1 VACWDLDKPGG
12 ARHGAIVIVGTE
24 FARRYASWIERRR
37 WAIIVGSIVFAA
49 IATFVASQLR
59 IFADFSYLLPQDVRS
74 VTDLRAI
81 SKRARVLGTA
91 MVAVEA
97 SDPTVR
103 RRAATLLRDR
113 IAMLPLVSSVT
124 FDDRAKRDY
133 GWEHRWLFADLA
145 DLTKAKAAIEDKVRE
160 AKLEANPLFV
170 PLDDPPAKQA
180 DAADELRERLRK
192 AERERTQSGELTSPD
207 GKLQMMIVRTA
218 FSSGDVDKDKLLIAG
233 IDQIMAQVRVEVP
246 GVDMGVAGDVV
257 VSIAEHD
264 SILNGMLLATLL
276 TVTLVIAALVWFF
289 RSALAVGALSWSLAV
304 GTIATFAFTRL
315 AIGHLNLATA
325 FLSSIVIGNGINV
338 GILVTARYIEELRA
352 GRDGAQALAGALS
365 ATIAGTLAAALT
377 AAVAYASLMITV
389 FRGFRHFGVIGGVG
403 ILLCWCAAYL
413 VLPAALSVARRFG
426 MRPRSEPPIGRW
438 LAKLLPRNLGITAIV
453 TIGVIVVAGVVT
465 ARYLADDPFESNF
478 KNLRSRG
485 AAITE
490 ERRWMHAIDAVFGE
504 GIDAGFVIAVPRR
517 EDVTPLK
524 QRLRAVDA
532 GVATHDKLFAHLD
545 SLDDLLPA
553 QQPEKLAV
561 LAEIRQLLSSKE
573 LEALSD
579 DERAELAKLRPPDD
593 LRVLGDADVPEALA
607 WPFIEADGSRG
618 KLILA
623 TAGPG
628 YEVWDAH
635 DTVRFAE
642 KVRGLHLSP
651 DVHLGGASF
660 VFADVLDA
668 VLTDGPRATL
678 AAFLGAILVVL
689 LVVGRNRH
697 GIVTIACG
705 LGGTILML
713 GAASLIGLK
722 INFLDFV
729 ALPITIGIG
738 IEYAVNIATR
748 ERQEGP
754 GRGRDALATT
764 GSAVAVC
771 SYTTIVGYGSL
782 LLSQNLGIR
791 SFGLAAM
798 LGEVTCLAVALFL
811 APALLWATAPR
822 LARRRSEASS
832 SSS

>member
-1 VACWDLDKPGG
+1 VKIG
-12 ARHGAIVIVGTE
+12 AE
-24 FARRYASWIERRR
+24 FARRYASWIDRRR
-37 WAIIVGSIVFAA
+37 WVIVIASIAFAA
-49 IATFVASQLR
+49 VATFTASRLR

-74 VTDLRAI
+74 VKDLREI

-91 MVAVEA
+91 IVAVEA
-97 SDPTVR
+97 GDPAVR
-103 RRAATLLRDR
+103 RRAAVLLRDR
-113 IAMLPLVSSVT
+113 IATLPLVSSVT

-145 DLTKAKAAIEDKVRE
+145 DLQKAKAAIQAKVVQ
-160 AKLEANPLFV
+160 AKLDANPLFIG
-170 PLDDPPAKQA
+170 LDDAADKQP
-180 DAADELRERLRK
+180 DGADELRERLRK
-192 AERERTQSGELTSPD
+192 AEAERSGPEAGPLGSMTRGRTQSGELVGPD
-207 GKLQMMIVRTA
+207 GKLQMMIVRTGFA
-218 FSSGDVDKDKLLIAG
+218 SGDVEAGRRLQGSIEGIIAK
-233 IDQIMAQVRVEVP
+233 VRAEVP
-246 GVDMGVAGDVV
+246 GADMGVAGDVV
-257 VSIAEHD
+257 VSVAEHD
-264 SILNGMLLATLL
+264 SILNGVVLATLVTVSLVLLAL
-276 TVTLVIAALVWFF
+276 TWFF

-304 GTIATFAFTRL
+304 GTLATFAFTEI

-338 GILVTARYIEELRA
+338 GILVTARYLEELRA
-352 GRDGAQALAGALS
+352 GRDGVAALAGAL
-365 ATIAGTLAAALT
+365 ANTVAGTLAAALT

-389 FRGFRHFGVIGGVG
+389 FRGFRDFGVIGGVG
-403 ILLCWCAAYL
+403 ILLCWCSAYL
-413 VLPAALSVARRFG
+413 VLPAALSIARRFG
-426 MRPRSEPPIGRW
+426 MQPRTEPPLGHW
-438 LAKLLPRNLGITAIV
+438 LARLLPARLGVTAV
-453 TIGVIVVAGVVT
+453 ATIALIAGAGVVT
-465 ARYLADDPFESNF
+465 ARYLTDDPFESNF

-490 ERRWMHAIDAVFGE
+490 ERRWRHAVDRAFGE

-517 EDVTPLK
+517 EDVAPLK
-524 QRLRAVDA
+524 QRLRDA
-532 GVATHDKLFAHLD
+532 DADAAERDKLFAHLD
-545 SLDDLLPA
+545 TLDDMLPR
-553 QQPEKLAV
+553 QQAEKLAV
-561 LAEIRQLLSSKE
+561 LGEIRALLSSKDI
-573 LEALSD
+573 EALGD
-579 DERAELAKLRPPDD
+579 DDRAELARLRPPDD
-593 LRVLGDADVPEALA
+593 LRALGDLDIPEALA

-618 KLILA
+618 KLVLA

-635 DTVRFAE
+635 DTVRFAD
-642 KVRGLHLSP
+642 KVRALHLP
-651 DVHLGGASF
+651 DEVHLGGASF

-678 AAFLGAILVVL
+678 AALLGAILVVI

-697 GIVTIACG
+697 GFVTIVCG
-705 LGGTILML
+705 LGGTMLML
-713 GAASLIGLK
+713 GCAALIGLK

-754 GRGRDALATT
+754 GRGRAALATT
-764 GSAVAVC
+764 GGAVALC

-798 LGEVTCLAVALFL
+798 LGELTCLAVALFL
-811 APALLWATAPR
+811 APALLWATAPE

-832 SSS
+832 

>member
-1 VACWDLDKPGG
+1 MG
-12 ARHGAIVIVGTE
+12 AE

-49 IATFVASQLR
+49 LATLAASQLR

-97 SDPTVR
+97 GDSDVR
-103 RRAATLLRDR
+103 RRAALLLRDK
-113 IAMLPLVSSVT
+113 ITTLPLVSSVT

-133 GWEHRWLFADLA
+133 GWQHRWLFADLG
-145 DLTKAKAAIEDKVRE
+145 DLEKARAAIEAKIHE

-170 PLDDPPAKQA
+170 PLDDPPAKAA

-192 AERERTQSGELTSPD
+192 AEAEKAQPGELVGPD

-218 FSSGDVDKDKLLIAG
+218 FSSGDVEKDKLLVAG
-233 IDQIMAQVRVEVP
+233 IEQIIAQVRAAVP
-246 GVDMGVAGDVV
+246 GADIGVAGDVV

-276 TVTLVIAALVWFF
+276 TVTLVMIALVWFF

-304 GTIATFAFTRL
+304 GTIATFAFTEL

-338 GILVTARYIEELRA
+338 GILVTARYLEELRA
-352 GRDGAQALAGALS
+352 GRDGVLALAGAL
-365 ATIAGTLAAALT
+365 ANTVAGTLAAALT

-413 VLPAALSVARRFG
+413 VLPAALSIARRLG
-426 MRPRSEPPIGRW
+426 MQPRSEPPIGRW
-438 LAKLLPRNLGITAIV
+438 LARLLPRNLGITAAA
-453 TIGVIVVAGVVT
+453 TIALVAGAGVVT
-465 ARYLADDPFESNF
+465 ARYLTDDPFESNF

-490 ERRWMHAIDAVFGE
+490 ERRWMHAIDRAFGE

-517 EDVTPLK
+517 EDVVPLK
-524 QRLRAVDA
+524 QRLRAADEGA
-532 GVATHDKLFAHLD
+532 APRDKLFAHLD
-545 SLDDLLPA
+545 SLDDMLPK
-553 QQPEKLAV
+553 QQAEKLAV
-561 LAEIRQLLSSKE
+561 LAQIRALLASKE

-593 LRVLGDADVPEALA
+593 LRVLGDADVPEAIA
-607 WPFIEADGSRG
+607 WPFIEADDSRG

-635 DTVRFAE
+635 DTVRFAD
-642 KVRGLHLSP
+642 KVRALHLSP

-678 AAFLGAILVVL
+678 AALFGAILVVL
-689 LVVGRNRH
+689 VVVGRRRH
-697 GIVTIACG
+697 GLVTIACG
-705 LGGTILML
+705 LGGTMLML
-713 GAASLIGLK
+713 GCAALLGLK

-754 GRGRDALATT
+754 GRGRAALATT

-798 LGEVTCLAVALFL
+798 LGELTCLAVAVFL
-811 APALLWATAPR
+811 APALLWATAPA
-822 LARRRSEASS
+822 LARRGSEASP
-832 SSS
+832 

>member
-1 VACWDLDKPGG
+1 VKIDAEL
-12 ARHGAIVIVGTE
+12 
-24 FARRYASWIERRR
+24 ARRYASWIERRR
-37 WAIIVGSIVFAA
+37 WSIIVGSILFAA
-49 IATFVASQLR
+49 LAAFGAAQLR
-59 IFADFSYLLPQDVRS
+59 VFADFSYLLPQDVRS

-81 SKRARVLGTA
+81 GARARVLGTA
-91 MVAVEA
+91 MVAVE
-97 SDPTVR
+97 SNDPVAR
-103 RRAATLLRDR
+103 RRAATLLRDQ
-113 IAMLPLVSSVT
+113 IARLPLVSSVT

-133 GWEHRWLFADLA
+133 AWDHRWLFAELTDLE
-145 DLTKAKAAIEDKVRE
+145 KAKAAIEAKIKQ
-160 AKLEANPLFV
+160 AKLDANPLFIG
-170 PLDDPPAKQA
+170 LDDPPAHEA
-180 DAADELRERLRK
+180 DAADGLRERLRK
-192 AERERTQSGELTSPD
+192 AEAEKTRDGELVSSD
-207 GKLQMMIVRTA
+207 GKLQIMIVRTA
-218 FSSGDVDKDKLLIAG
+218 FSSGDVEQDKVLIAG
-233 IDQIMAQVRVEVP
+233 IEQSMAGVRVAVP
-246 GVDMGVAGDVV
+246 GTDMGVAGDVV

-264 SILNGMLLATLL
+264 SILNGMVLATLV
-276 TVTLVIAALVWFF
+276 TVTLVLLALLWFF
-289 RSALAVGALSWSLAV
+289 RSPLAVGALSWSLAV
-304 GTIATFAFTRL
+304 GVLATFAFTEL

-338 GILVTARYIEELRA
+338 GILVTARYLEELRA
-352 GRDGAQALAGALS
+352 GRDGVAALGAALAN
-365 ATIAGTLAAALT
+365 TIAGTLAAALT

-413 VLPAALSVARRFG
+413 VLPAALSIARGFG
-426 MRPRSEPPIGRW
+426 MKPRSAPPIGRW
-438 LAKLLPRNLGITAIV
+438 LAKLLPNNLGITAIAM
-453 TIGVIVVAGVVT
+453 IALIVGAGVVT
-465 ARYLADDPFESNF
+465 ARYLTDDPFESNF

-485 AAITE
+485 PAITE
-490 ERRWMHAIDAVFGE
+490 ERRWMHAIDKVFGE

-517 EDVTPLK
+517 DDVLPLK
-524 QRLRAVDA
+524 QRLRDADA
-532 GVATHDKLFAHLD
+532 GAPPRDKLFAHLD
-545 SLDDLLPA
+545 SLDDALPA
-553 QQPEKLAV
+553 QQAEKLAV
-561 LAEIRQLLSSKE
+561 LAQIRALLSSRE
-573 LEALSD
+573 IEALGD

-593 LRVLGDADVPEALA
+593 LRVLGDRDVPEAIA

-642 KVRGLHLSP
+642 KVRALRLPSE
-651 DVHLGGASF
+651 VHLGGASF
-660 VFADVLDA
+660 VFADVLEA

-678 AAFLGAILVVL
+678 ASLLGAILVVL

-697 GIVTIACG
+697 GVITIVCG
-705 LGGTILML
+705 LGGTMLML
-713 GAASLIGLK
+713 GGGALLGLK

-754 GRGRDALATT
+754 GRGRAALATT
-764 GSAVAVC
+764 GSAVALC

-798 LGEVTCLAVALFL
+798 LGELTCLAVAVVL
-811 APALLWATAPR
+811 APALLWATAPA
-822 LARRRSEASS
+822 LARRAAASS
-832 SSS
+832 

>member
-1 VACWDLDKPGG
+1 VQAG
-12 ARHGAIVIVGTE
+12 AAL
-24 FARRYASWIERRR
+24 ARRYASWIERRR
-37 WAIIVGSIVFAA
+37 WAIIVGSIVFVAV
-49 IATFVASQLR
+49 ATFVASQLR
-59 IFADFSYLLPQDVRS
+59 VFADFSYLLPQEARS

-91 MVAVEA
+91 IVAVEA
-97 SDPTVR
+97 SDPGVR
-103 RRAATLLRDR
+103 RRAAILLRDK
-113 IAMLPLVSSVT
+113 IATLPLVSSVT

-133 GWEHRWLFADLA
+133 GWQHRWLFAELD
-145 DLTKAKAAIEDKVRE
+145 DLTRAQAAIEAKIQE
-160 AKLEANPLFV
+160 AKLAANPLFV

-180 DAADELRERLRK
+180 DAADELRDRLRK
-192 AERERTQSGELTSPD
+192 AEGQQAETGELVGPD
-207 GKLQMMIVRTA
+207 GKLQMMIIRTA
-218 FSSGDVDKDKLLIAG
+218 FSSGDVDKDKVLVAG
-233 IDQIMAQVRVEVP
+233 IEQIMAQVRAEVP

-276 TVTLVIAALVWFF
+276 TVTLVMLALIWFF

-304 GTIATFAFTRL
+304 GTIATFAFTEL

-338 GILVTARYIEELRA
+338 GILVTARYLEELRA
-352 GRDGAQALAGALS
+352 GRDGVDALAGAL
-365 ATIAGTLAAALT
+365 ANTVAGTLAAALT

-403 ILLCWCAAYL
+403 ILLCWCAAYV
-413 VLPAALSVARRFG
+413 VLPAALAIARHLG
-426 MRPRSEPPIGRW
+426 MTPRSEPPVGRW
-438 LAKLLPRNLGITAIV
+438 LARLLPRNLGITAV
-453 TIGVIVVAGVVT
+453 ATIAVIAGAGVVT
-465 ARYLADDPFESNF
+465 VRYLADDPFESNF

-490 ERRWMHAIDAVFGE
+490 ERRWMHAIDRAFGE

-517 EDVTPLK
+517 GDVVPLK
-524 QRLRAVDA
+524 QRLRAADA
-532 GVATHDKLFAHLD
+532 GAAPRDKLFAHLD
-545 SLDDLLPA
+545 SLDDVLPR
-553 QQPEKLAV
+553 QQAEKLAV
-561 LAEIRQLLSSKE
+561 LAQIRALLSSKE
-573 LEALSD
+573 LEALTD

-623 TAGPG
+623 TPGPG

-635 DTVRFAE
+635 DTVRFAG
-642 KVRGLHLSP
+642 KVRALGLPP

-678 AAFLGAILVVL
+678 AALLGAILVVL

-697 GIVTIACG
+697 GVVTIACG

-713 GAASLIGLK
+713 GAAALIGLK

-754 GRGRDALATT
+754 GSGRAALATT

-798 LGEVTCLAVALFL
+798 LGELTCLAVAVFL
-811 APALLWATAPR
+811 APALLWATAP
-822 LARRRSEASS
+822 AVVRRRSEAAP
-832 SSS
+832 